1 MVAETKSPVPT
12 ILIPKNPYEDD
23 PYDFNTQ
30 INASGRG
37 PHVSSGHLSLRDKNI
52 VFQTRQSVDQIM
64 DSSRSK
70 NA

>member
-1 MVAETKSPVPT
+1 MVAETKSPVPA
-12 ILIPKNPYEDD
+12 ILIPKNPNEDD
-23 PYDFNTQ
+23 AYDFNPQ

-37 PHVSSGHLSLRDKNI
+37 PHVSIGHLSVHEKNI
-52 VFQTRQSVDQIM
+52 VFQTQQSVDQIM